1 MVCKKLIPLLSEFHD
16 EALDP
21 ETAMQVSQHLNQCVR
36 CRTECDKIS
45 VIQSRLQSLRRVQAP
60 EYLHSLVQHRIAEM
74 KQNSWRNILRYELE
88 RRWSLIRTTE
98 RIWYVTRALG
108 TVMTAIFFFLIS
120 STAISPLC
128 LEVAAKTEE
137 REALT
142 LAYGKQVSRNVLAN
156 LGMHSGQTPQQ
167 QSIHISRNDPA
178 INSLYFVR
186 LEESNSAAGDADTLT
201 VVTMIDPSG
210 EAKIQDVLEY
220 PNDKRMLIK
229 FNEMISS
236 AKCRPASQNGKA
248 VSSHIVMTYSTV
260 SVSD

>member
-1 MVCKKLIPLLSEFHD
+1 MVCEKILPLLSEFSD
-16 EALDP
+16 EALDS
-21 ETAMQVSQHLNQCVR
+21 ETAMQVSQHLHQCVR
-36 CRTECDKIS
+36 CRTEYDKLS
-45 VIQSRLQSLRRVQAP
+45 VIQSKLQSLKGVQAP
-60 EYLHSLVQHRIAEM
+60 EFLYSLVQHRIAEM
-74 KQNSWRNILRYELE
+74 QRNSWRNTLRYELE
-88 RRWSLIRTTE
+88 LRWSLIRTTE

-108 TVMTAIFFFLIS
+108 TIMTGIIFFLIS

-156 LGMHSGQTPQQ
+156 LGMHSSQTPQQ
-167 QSIHISRNDPA
+167 QFILVSKNNPA
-178 INSLYFVR
+178 INSLYFAR
-186 LEESNSAAGDADTLT
+186 LEEGSTAEDADTLT
-201 VVTMIDPSG
+201 VVTTIDPSG

-220 PNDKRMLIK
+220 PNNKNMLIK

-236 AKCRPASQNGKA
+236 AKCRPASKNGKA
-248 VSSHIVMTYSTV
+248 VPSHIVMTYSTV